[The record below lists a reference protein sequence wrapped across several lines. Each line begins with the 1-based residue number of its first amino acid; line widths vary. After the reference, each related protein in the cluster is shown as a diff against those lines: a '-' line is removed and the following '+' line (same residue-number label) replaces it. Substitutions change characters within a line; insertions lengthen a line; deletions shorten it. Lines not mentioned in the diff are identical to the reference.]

1 MDEYIRQRNNLINE
15 RLRNVNHGNN
25 RDESNSMRRKLNED
39 LRKLFN
45 GEFNIPINIETDNN
59 LINRVNNLRNRK
71 AVLDTNKQNT
81 TTLLSQIEINTISCS
96 FGAATSQLTR
106 LHRYFLNSTN
116 NQTFIDKVLFIILFY
131 LLNLFF

>member
-71 AVLDTNKQNT
+71 AVLDTNKQN
-81 TTLLSQIEINTISCS
+81 LENQKKDINN
-96 FGAATSQLTR
+96 
-106 LHRYFLNSTN
+106 FLRRKNITE
-116 NQTFIDKVLFIILFY
+116 Q
-131 LLNLFF
+131 

>member
-1 MDEYIRQRNNLINE
+1 MVDDFTRRLWQIYETVRNEGIQQPISLGIF
-15 RLRNVNHGNN
+15 RN
-25 RDESNSMRRKLNED
+25 D
-39 LRKLFN
+39 F
-45 GEFNIPINIETDNN
+45 I
-59 LINRVNNLRNRK
+59 
-71 AVLDTNKQNT
+71 LDTNKQNT

-131 LLNLFF
+131 LLKLFFD